1 LKQKHTDAHS
11 TLQTMLPFK
20 ADNLTAKLTKLSLA
34 VAFSLG
40 LLVGMVQV
48 MLDYL
53 EQDEQLNRDI
63 NNILKAAEKPAKEAA
78 YNLNQNVAAIVI
90 DGLLQ
95 YSFIDNAVIT
105 NSFGEVLAS
114 GIEVPDIDS
123 FTRSI
128 SNYLFDIDKEYT
140 IDLPGDDRH
149 PLYGQ
154 LSITVDKHKAMGN
167 LYERSL
173 FILFS
178 GLLRNMI
185 LGAML
190 ASVFYV
196 VLTRPIVKVANEIRR
211 KNQTKKEKTGF
222 AIPAELADNEIGAL
236 LTTFNKFVLG
246 VKDADNFLRT
256 VLDSSPTAMIISN
269 FSSDGMILYANPVA
283 QTMLGRT
290 EAELVGSMIKD
301 FYVSMDD
308 QEILFEFAEKNV
320 EIKDR
325 EPLKKQ
331 ELLAKHKDGTQICI
345 DSSIQSIE
353 YEGNKVLISTFFDLT
368 ERKKAEEEKEKLE
381 NKLRQAHKM
390 EAIGTL
396 AGGIAHDFNNILAAI
411 LGYAEMARDDVS
423 PKSTVAMDLDKVLE
437 GGKRAKDLVQQI
449 LAFSRQNEMER
460 IPLQPESVV
469 KNAIKMLRPSLPT
482 TIEINQDTTS
492 ATGLILADPTQIHQ
506 ILMNLCTNAFH
517 AMEDTGGTLGILL
530 KEVTLSIEDLVYEPS
545 VEPGTFVQLSVND
558 SGPGIAPDIKKKIF
572 DPYFTTKETGKGSGM
587 GLAIVHGI
595 VKSYGGYIS
604 LYSEPG
610 EGTSFHVFIPVIED
624 ELLPEIEDVKPTPV
638 GRERILFI
646 DDEEILAEMGKS
658 MLERLGYHV
667 TVRNSSI
674 EALETFQN
682 QPDLFDLVITDQ
694 TMPGMTGADIAGR
707 MMQIK
712 PDIPIIL
719 CTGYSTIIS
728 EEKAKSIGIKEFALK
743 PLSKKD
749 IAVLIRKVLDSS

>member
-1 LKQKHTDAHS
+1 
-11 TLQTMLPFK
+11 M
-20 ADNLTAKLTKLSLA
+20 
-34 VAFSLG
+34 
-40 LLVGMVQV
+40 
-48 MLDYL
+48 
-53 EQDEQLNRDI
+53 
-63 NNILKAAEKPAKEAA
+63 
-78 YNLNQNVAAIVI
+78 
-90 DGLLQ
+90 
-95 YSFIDNAVIT
+95 
-105 NSFGEVLAS
+105 
-114 GIEVPDIDS
+114 PDIDS

-128 SNYLFDIDKEYT
+128 SSYLFDIDKEYT
-140 IDLPGDDRH
+140 IDLPGDDRD

-154 LSITVDKHKAMGN
+154 LSIIVDKHKAMDD

-178 GLLRNMI
+178 GLLRNLI

-190 ASVFYV
+190 AAVFYI
-196 VLTRPIVKVANEIRR
+196 VLTRPIVKVAEEIRR
-211 KNQTKKEKTGF
+211 KNQTKNEQPGF

-256 VLDSSPTAMIISN
+256 VLNSSPTAMIISN
-269 FSSDGMILYANPVA
+269 ISDGMILYANPVA

-290 EAELVGSMIKD
+290 DAELVGSMIKD

-308 QEILFEFAEKNV
+308 QELLFEISEKNV
-320 EIKDR
+320 GIKDR

-331 ELLAKHKDGTQICI
+331 ELLAKHKDGTQISI

-411 LGYAEMARDDVS
+411 LGYAEMARDDV
-423 PKSTVAMDLDKVLE
+423 PPESTVAKDLDKVLE
-437 GGKRAKDLVQQI
+437 GGGRAKDLVQQI
-449 LAFSRQNEMER
+449 LAFSRQDEMER

-482 TIEINQDTTS
+482 TIEINQDITS
-492 ATGLILADPTQIHQ
+492 STGLILADPTQIHQ

-517 AMEDTGGTLGILL
+517 AMENTGGTLDISL
-530 KEVTLSIEDLVYEPS
+530 KEVTLTFEDLVHEPS

-558 SGPGIAPDIKKKIF
+558 SGPGIVPDIKKKIF

-610 EGTSFHVFIPVIED
+610 EGTAFHIFIPVIDE
-624 ELLPEIEDVKPTPV
+624 ELLPEIEDIKPTPV

-646 DDEEILAEMGKS
+646 DDEEILAEMGKN

-707 MMQIK
+707 MIQIK

-749 IAVLIRKVLDSS
+749 IAVLIKKVLDNS